1 MIQLLYK
8 IYSVIYEFILEKIFV
23 KKQNYIDVELGLVV
37 KYD

>member
-23 KKQNYIDVELGLVV
+23 KKQKYIDVELGLVV